1 MRTSQTSTRQER
13 IVGRRSQRTR
23 SYARRC
29 RYCRMFRPCRRLPVL
44 EGGQLLST
52 WVCRRCKRHIWD
64 EGKEVSMKEA
74 TLRCKRLLQA
84 IITKEETLSI
94 KRMQACA
101 ELEIL
106 LEEIAQ
112 ALPADEQT
120 AVKEVL
126 ELYERLWS

>member
-1 MRTSQTSTRQER
+1 MGVPSLQTTHL
-13 IVGRRSQRTR
+13 GR
-23 SYARRC
+23 ARKESS
-29 RYCRMFRPCRRLPVL
+29 MM
-44 EGGQLLST
+44 EAT
-52 WVCRRCKRHIWD
+52 RRCKQ
-64 EGKEVSMKEA
+64 
-74 TLRCKRLLQA
+74 LLQA

>member
-1 MRTSQTSTRQER
+1 MMEAT
-13 IVGRRSQRTR
+13 
-23 SYARRC
+23 
-29 RYCRMFRPCRRLPVL
+29 
-44 EGGQLLST
+44 
-52 WVCRRCKRHIWD
+52 RRCKQ
-64 EGKEVSMKEA
+64 
-74 TLRCKRLLQA
+74 LLQA